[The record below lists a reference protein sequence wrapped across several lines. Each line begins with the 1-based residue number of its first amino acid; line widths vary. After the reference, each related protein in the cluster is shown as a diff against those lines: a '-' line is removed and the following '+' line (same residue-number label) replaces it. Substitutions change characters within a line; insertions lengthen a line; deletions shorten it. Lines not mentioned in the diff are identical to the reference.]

1 MSMHHQNAL
10 ATKASERY
18 LLGEMD
24 EPERFEFEAHY
35 FDCPA
40 CAEDVRTGV
49 AMARGIKAVCAED
62 ATLRPNISVVREV
75 PRRGWF
81 SWLSP
86 AALVPSTAALAFGSV
101 AAWQAFVLIPSLRWA
116 NSPQALSP
124 IVLRAAARGE
134 EQVLSIRRTD
144 PVSALSLDVNA
155 APAGDPL
162 SYELIAP
169 GGAVSHR
176 DTARAPQAGT
186 PLIVFLPTS
195 AIRDSGNCVLLLRN
209 QQGTEIARYPF
220 SVQIN

>member
-1 MSMHHQNAL
+1 MHHQNAL

-62 ATLRPNISVVREV
+62 SALRPHISVVREV

-86 AALVPSTAALAFGSV
+86 ASLVPSDSGLGVRVSGCMAGLCPDSFPTLGERSAGALTDCIARRS
-101 AAWQAFVLIPSLRWA
+101 ARR
-116 NSPQALSP
+116 
-124 IVLRAAARGE
+124 RA
-134 EQVLSIRRTD
+134 
-144 PVSALSLDVNA
+144 
-155 APAGDPL
+155 
-162 SYELIAP
+162 
-169 GGAVSHR
+169 GAV
-176 DTARAPQAGT
+176 DP
-186 PLIVFLPTS
+186 P
-195 AIRDSGNCVLLLRN
+195 
-209 QQGTEIARYPF
+209 E
-220 SVQIN
+220 